1 MANNS
6 GVVFS
11 LLFSILW
18 QNYGKTNSMLFIA
31 DWCVDKME
39 KDDTSVKKHKR
50 TTAVEKIKT
59 RLQMIKALT
68 KKRKEKSYHQDI
80 S

>member
-1 MANNS
+1 
-6 GVVFS
+6 
-11 LLFSILW
+11 
-18 QNYGKTNSMLFIA
+18 MLFIA

-39 KDDTSVKKHKR
+39 KHDTSVKKHER
-50 TTAVEKIKT
+50 TAAMEIIKT